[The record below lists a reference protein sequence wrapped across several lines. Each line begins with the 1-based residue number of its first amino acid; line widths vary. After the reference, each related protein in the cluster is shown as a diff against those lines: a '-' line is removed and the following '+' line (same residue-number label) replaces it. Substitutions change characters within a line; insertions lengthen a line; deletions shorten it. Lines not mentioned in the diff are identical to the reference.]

1 MVNRQLWCFWLKWT
15 HDVNCSP
22 GHQKSLIT
30 VVARSWSY
38 CLTRYLKIS
47 VFDQDLQVVQ
57 ELQRGPGLCPKKEAP
72 QTDVYN
78 LSPYGIFL
86 QACSSLNHLP
96 GSQSWVSNCLIK
108 LFFKIHWQVQKC
120 RSLWYTHFPN
130 PLMSSPFIFLCFL
143 VLSCLFFSLALG
155 SAE

>member
-1 MVNRQLWCFWLKWT
+1 MFLIKMNTWCKLFARPSEIFDHSCCQVLELLFDEIFKDFW
-15 HDVNCSP
+15 
-22 GHQKSLIT
+22 
-30 VVARSWSY
+30 
-38 CLTRYLKIS
+38 
-47 VFDQDLQVVQ
+47 FDQDLQVVQ